1 MDAAARS
8 TSLVRLLVGLVAG
21 VAVALVVGWSSV
33 VAAVLGG
40 WATVAAVFVVWT
52 WAVVAPMNPDDT
64 ASHATR
70 EEPTRAGAH
79 LVVIAAAL
87 VTLVGVII
95 VLVEK
100 EIGQLL
106 PTIAV
111 LASVLASW
119 AAIHTVFALRYA
131 RMYLTD
137 GARGID
143 FHMDEPPR
151 YTDFAYVAVTVGM
164 SFAISD
170 TDLGSSTMRRTALAH
185 ALLSYLFG
193 TVIIA
198 LLVNLVASM

>member
-1 MDAAARS
+1 MSAS
-8 TSLVRLLVGLVAG
+8 SSLVRLLVGLLAG
-21 VAVALVVGWSSV
+21 VAVGLTISWTSA
-33 VAAVLGG
+33 VAAVLAG
-40 WATVAAVFVVWT
+40 WATTAAVFVVWT
-52 WAVVAPMNPDDT
+52 WVAVAPMDPSST

-70 EEPTRAGAH
+70 EEPTRFGAH
-79 LVVIAAAL
+79 LVVVAAAV
-87 VTLVGVII
+87 VTLVGV
-95 VLVEK
+95 VLVLVDK

-106 PTIAV
+106 PTVAV

-143 FHMDEPPR
+143 FHMDSPPR

-170 TDLGSSTMRRTALAH
+170 TDLGSSAMRRTALVH

>member
-1 MDAAARS
+1 MNAS
-8 TSLVRLLVGLVAG
+8 SSLVRLLVGVVAG
-21 VAVALVVGWSSV
+21 LVVGTVIGWTS
-33 VAAVLGG
+33 VAAGLAA

-52 WAVVAPMNPDDT
+52 WWVVGPMNPDDT

-70 EEPTRAGAH
+70 EEPTRFGAH
-79 LVVIAAAL
+79 ALVVAAAV
-87 VTLVGVII
+87 VTLVGV
-95 VLVEK
+95 VLVLVDK
-100 EIGQLL
+100 QIGQLL
-106 PTIAV
+106 PTVAV
-111 LASVLASW
+111 LSSVLASW

-143 FHMDEPPR
+143 FHMTEPPR

-170 TDLGSSTMRRTALAH
+170 TDLGSSAMRRTALVH

-198 LLVNLVASM
+198 LLVNLVASV